1 MGMTVEK
8 TMKTIGTKHFF
19 LLLLLNMAFSA
30 ARAVSYSGTLPV
42 VFINTTSAIES
53 KTDYVDATFYLDPM
67 GIDGYEAIGSADD
80 PFPLKIRGRGW
91 RGRQCAQGRPV
102 PLENSRPRKLH
113 LVRAFREKSL

>member
-53 KTDYVDATFYLDPM
+53 KTDYVDATFFLDPM
-67 GIDGYEAIGSADD
+67 GIEGYEAIGSADD
-80 PFPLKIRGRGW
+80 PFPLKIRGRGNYTW
-91 RGRQCAQGRPV
+91 YGP
-102 PLENSRPRKLH
+102 
-113 LVRAFREKSL
+113 FEKKAYKI